1 MHSQLQ
7 SLLTTM
13 NLICRLTTDMFSV
26 KKDLVSP
33 AAPYC
38 PAAFGLRNEGD
49 ADLLFP
55 AQENQ
60 NAFNAVVIKFSSTR
74 NLDAAVAEVCSEIQD
89 AVRYFDYNA
98 KLITADSSFEDPG
111 GDKAKERQN
120 EHGRKQWGKVADLM
134 REVCIGNYMYLWCTS
149 PETCGSRGPG

>member
-7 SLLTTM
+7 NLLTTM

-33 AAPYC
+33 AAPCC
-38 PAAFGLRNEGD
+38 PAPLGLRNDGD

-55 AQENQ
+55 AQENL

-89 AVRYFDYNA
+89 AVRFFDFNA
-98 KLITADSSFEDPG
+98 KLITADSWFEDPD
-111 GDKAKERQN
+111 GDKPKERQN
-120 EHGRKQWGKVADLM
+120 EHGRKQWGKVAGLM
-134 REVCIGNYMYLWCTS
+134 RQVCTGNYLWCTS
-149 PETCGSRGPG
+149 PETCGSRVPVIL